1 MTKERAMEIETKTI
15 YAQIN
20 NMPFD
25 TIDVVSAFY
34 VGKMVGKIQSALHEE
49 LQKEVEDENYDYKRK
64 YQEITKIANPLKR
77 LSFDEMSDV
86 ERGICEVLEDK
97 ENL

>member
-34 VGKMVGKIQSALHEE
+34 VGKMVGKMQSALHEE
-49 LQKEVEDENYDYKRK
+49 LQKEVNDGNKEVNNEND
-64 YQEITKIANPLKR
+64 
-77 LSFDEMSDV
+77 D
-86 ERGICEVLEDK
+86 
-97 ENL
+97 